1 MTDEAGAIR
10 DPGQPEE
17 DAPSTA
23 TEDVAGAHAG
33 PGGVGGTSA
42 SDVETLIALIDR
54 LEPLLERSG
63 LAELEVGTGDTTI
76 VLRAPSALVRDPAV
90 AAPVSASGSAAG
102 GPSAGQA
109 AAIAGVSG
117 AEEPHSRLRPIVAP
131 LTGVFYLS
139 PSPGAAPYVKVGSEV
154 IAGQV
159 IGLLEAM
166 KLFNEIRSDVTGV
179 VRRITAEHGALVKT
193 RQTLIEVEPT

>member
-1 MTDEAGAIR
+1 MTDEAEVVR
-10 DPGQPEE
+10 DPDGDIE
-17 DAPSTA
+17 S
-23 TEDVAGAHAG
+23 
-33 PGGVGGTSA
+33 
-42 SDVETLIALIDR
+42 LIALIDR

-63 LAELEVGTGDTTI
+63 LAELEVGTGETTI
-76 VLRAPSALVRDPAV
+76 VLRAPGAFAQTV
-90 AAPVSASGSAAG
+90 AAPASISSVG
-102 GPSAGQA
+102 GPSVESPAPP
-109 AAIAGVSG
+109 G
-117 AEEPHSRLRPIVAP
+117 APVVEEPQSRLRPIVAP

-139 PSPGAAPYVKVGSEV
+139 PSPGAAAYVKVGSEV

-179 VRRITAEHGALVKT
+179 VRRITAENGALVKT